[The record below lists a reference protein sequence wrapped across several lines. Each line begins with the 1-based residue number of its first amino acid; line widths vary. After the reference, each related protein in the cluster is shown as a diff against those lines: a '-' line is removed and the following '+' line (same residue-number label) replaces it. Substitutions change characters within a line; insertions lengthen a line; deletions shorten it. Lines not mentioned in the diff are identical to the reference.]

1 MKLARVALSV
11 LIGGV
16 LVTGVSAPASA
27 AVSTACTQPWQ
38 AGSLSSGVTLSVAEA
53 DGTVVSADGSGYR
66 ACIFPNGDAYSIVIG
81 TVDAFGT
88 LVEDM
93 GAANRDRIF
102 TLGFTLPEGQS
113 AASAEL
119 YARVS
124 SYTVGANGRDVTLVM
139 QPVAF
144 TSGSN
149 DPEPQPLQDR
159 IANITGGI
167 RYNSAGQSRGVP
179 KMWIGATAS
188 SYVVSLSGSCPNWNT
203 GLPSGS
209 KQAGAIS
216 VRMRGPHMTAG
227 TLAAPVVNKGFVKA
241 FIPTSAVTA
250 CFGVSTVA
258 EVVNAL
264 SVTRTDGSAETA
276 LVAGTGFV
284 STEVEGGLL
293 VSVPEITF
301 SNPEYT
307 IKSTLSAYLAGAGGS
322 TSGGSTSGGTTT
334 GGSTTGG
341 TTSGGTTTGGSS
353 SSSSA
358 SYKIVKKGSKAT
370 ITIVLVAAATVKIYR
385 KTSASAVAK
394 LAKSLSGKKGT
405 NTYVT
410 TWKTG
415 YVYIVRSSKGTTLAT
430 LK

>member
-1 MKLARVALSV
+1 
-11 LIGGV
+11 
-16 LVTGVSAPASA
+16 
-27 AVSTACTQPWQ
+27 
-38 AGSLSSGVTLSVAEA
+38 
-53 DGTVVSADGSGYR
+53 
-66 ACIFPNGDAYSIVIG
+66 
-81 TVDAFGT
+81 
-88 LVEDM
+88 M

-144 TSGSN
+144 TSGTN

-159 IANITGGI
+159 IATITGGI

-216 VRMRGPHMTAG
+216 VKMRGPHMTAG
-227 TLAAPVVNKGFVKA
+227 TLTAPVVNKGSLKA

-264 SVTRTDGSAETA
+264 SVTRTDGTVETA
-276 LVAGTGFV
+276 LVAGTNFV
-284 STEVEGGLL
+284 SSEVEGGLL

-307 IKSTLSAYLAGAGGS
+307 IKSTLSAYLAGAGG
-322 TSGGSTSGGTTT
+322 GTSGGTT
-334 GGSTTGG
+334 SGG
-341 TTSGGTTTGGSS
+341 TTSGGTTTGGTTTGGSASS
-353 SSSSA
+353 STA
-358 SYKIVKKGSKAT
+358 SYKIAKKGSKAT
-370 ITIVLVAAATVKIYR
+370 ITIVLVAATTVKIYR